1 MERAGRLFRKVK
13 LPPEVAE
20 PEVRVRAVWSN
31 AVGKIIAS
39 HTRAGALVR
48 GTLIV
53 EVEDNVWQ
61 RQLFTLK
68 HFLLKNLEA
77 QLGEKLVD
85 EIDLRPMPPRREPHR
100 ATHARPAGLEQVQDP
115 VLDWIYQ
122 RARRSAK

>member
-1 MERAGRLFRKVK
+1 M
-13 LPPEVAE
+13 
-20 PEVRVRAVWSN
+20 RAVWSN

-85 EIDLRPMPPRREPHR
+85 EIDFRPMPPRREPHR